1 MKIKKN
7 GFMEGAIIATIAIII
22 TKILGIL
29 YVIPFYKIIGTQG
42 GALYSYAYN
51 IYNIFLIIS
60 SAGIPLAIS
69 KLTSE
74 YETLKEYDK
83 KNEMYKISKKLIY
96 IFSISAFLLC
106 FIFAKPIAKIILG
119 NLQGGNT
126 IEDVCFVIRC
136 ISFALL
142 IVPVLSIYRGYLQG
156 HKYITVSSLSQVI
169 EQIVRILIILIGSF
183 ICVKI
188 LNIDIK
194 YAIGISVFSAAIGAL
209 ISYVYLHIK
218 TKKANIIKDTT
229 KKEFSKEEKKEILKK
244 IIGYCIPFIVINIAN
259 SLYDTTDMILIIRGL
274 SKLGFNAQ
282 DVETI
287 SSIFTTWGN
296 KLVTVVKSFATG
308 LTISLIP
315 SLVNAYISKDMKR
328 ANYYYNKSLKVLLFI
343 ILPLTIFMSL
353 FSKEIWTLFYGKSY
367 YGPIIFSF
375 QILVG
380 VLDSAYL
387 ISCSTLQGL
396 YKTKLVYFSSIIGLI
411 VNALLDLPLM
421 FLFNII
427 GIYPFYGA
435 IVATIIGYI
444 IALGIPMYILY
455 NKEGFRYSETL
466 KTLPNCLL
474 SILIIIIVSTL
485 YKKIMPTFTSF
496 VGICIYILIIALI
509 LSIIYYMMNKKILIK
524 LIKEKKG
531 N

>member
-1 MKIKKN
+1 MKKN
-7 GFMEGAIIATIAIII
+7 GFMEGAIIATIAIIL

-83 KNEMYKISKKLIY
+83 KNEMYKISKKFIY

-106 FIFAKPIAKIILG
+106 FIFAKPLAHIILG

-156 HKYITVSSLSQVI
+156 HKYITVSSISQVI
-169 EQIVRILIILIGSF
+169 EQIIRILIILIGSF

-218 TKKANIIKDTT
+218 TKKANIIKENT
-229 KKEFSKEEKKEILKK
+229 KKGFSKEEKKEILKK

-315 SLVNAYISKDMKR
+315 SLVNAYVSKDMKR
-328 ANYYYNKSLKVLLFI
+328 ANYYFNNSLKVLIFI

-353 FSKEIWTLFYGKSY
+353 FSKEIWTLFYGESY
-367 YGPIIFSF
+367 YGPIIFRF

-380 VLDSAYL
+380 VLDSAYV

-396 YKTKLVYFSSIIGLI
+396 YKTKLVYFSSITGLI
-411 VNALLDLPLM
+411 INALLDLPLM
-421 FLFNII
+421 FLFNKI

-455 NKEGFRYSETL
+455 KKEGFRYSETL
-466 KTLPNCLL
+466 KLFPKCLL
-474 SILIIIIVSTL
+474 SILIIIIIASL
-485 YKKIMPTFTSF
+485 YKKIMPTFTGF
-496 VGICIYILIIALI
+496 IGICIYILIIAII
-509 LSIIYYMMNKKILIK
+509 LVIIYYMMNKDILIK
-524 LIKEKKG
+524 LTKEKKG